1 MNKVLKDCIPDI
13 TMPFLDEIS
22 IKGCLVEEKDESKD
36 EDGCRRF
43 VIDHIKDSEKVL
55 QKLEDANL
63 TFLGEKSA
71 FGQPEILV
79 VGH

>member
-1 MNKVLKDCIPDI
+1 MED
-13 TMPFLDEIS
+13 
-22 IKGCLVEEKDESKD
+22 KDESKD

-63 TFLGEKSA
+63 TFSGEKSA
-71 FGQPEILV
+71 LV
-79 VGH
+79 NPKYW